1 MTRGSSAEPTLSDV
15 LAAVDQ
21 LRDQVAQLDHKID
34 SNRQELR
41 DEVKRWD
48 ERFFKFAEDMANR
61 ANTLIASATIA
72 VIAGTL
78 LLILREGS
86 Q

>member
-21 LRDQVAQLDHKID
+21 LRDQVTQLDHKID

-48 ERFFKFAEDMANR
+48 ERFFKFAENMANR

>member
-21 LRDQVAQLDHKID
+21 LRDQVTQLDHKID

-48 ERFFKFAEDMANR
+48 ERFFKFAEDTANR

-78 LLILREGS
+78 LLTLREGS

>member
-1 MTRGSSAEPTLSDV
+1 MSEPTLADV
-15 LAAVDQ
+15 LAVVE
-21 LRDQVAQLDHKID
+21 RLDADIQGIR
-34 SNRQELR
+34 SELAASRQELR

-48 ERFFKFAEDMANR
+48 ERFFKFAEDTANR

-86 Q
+86 R

>member
-21 LRDQVAQLDHKID
+21 LRDQVTQLDHKID
-34 SNRQELR
+34 SNQQELR

-48 ERFFKFAEDMANR
+48 ERFFKFAENMANR